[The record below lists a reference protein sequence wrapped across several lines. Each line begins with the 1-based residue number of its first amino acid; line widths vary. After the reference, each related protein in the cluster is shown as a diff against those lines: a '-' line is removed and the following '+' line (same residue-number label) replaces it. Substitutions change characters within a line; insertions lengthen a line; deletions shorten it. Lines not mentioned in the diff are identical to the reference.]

1 MARKYVFVL
10 TPLFILASIT
20 AATVFSALSGAR
32 VSAQEE
38 AAASGEVKSGG
49 NGPEKAIISSA
60 ELMKLLVDPTYET
73 LKDAVENPPQKR
85 AEWRALYV
93 AAFSLAELTNL
104 MYSRG
109 DKEFQHTPEWTAE
122 AAKSQA
128 IVTKLAE
135 SVRSQADYAVIKENY
150 LELVKDCNACHEKF
164 SKEEE
169 IDEIVPPT
177 SWGAAEG
184 NAPSESI
191 VQ

>member
-1 MARKYVFVL
+1 MARKYIYVL
-10 TPLFILASIT
+10 IPSLVLAAILT
-20 AATVFSALSGAR
+20 ATLV
-32 VSAQEE
+32 VH
-38 AAASGEVKSGG
+38 AADEVKSGG

-60 ELMKLLVDPTYET
+60 ELMKLLVDPTYEQ

-109 DKEFQHTPEWTAE
+109 DEEFQHTPEWIAE
-122 AAKSQA
+122 AEKSQQ

-177 SWGAAEG
+177 SWGTTEG
-184 NAPSESI
+184 KAPSESI

>member
-10 TPLFILASIT
+10 TPLVFLIAT
-20 AATVFSALSGAR
+20 AVATIVSAFSGAGVR
-32 VSAQEE
+32 AQEEE
-38 AAASGEVKSGG
+38 AAAGEVKSGG
-49 NGPEKAIISSA
+49 NGPEKAIISTA
-60 ELMKLLVDPTYET
+60 EVMKLLVDPTYET

-109 DKEFQHTPEWTAE
+109 DEEFQHTPEWQKE
-122 AAKSQA
+122 AKASQE

-135 SVRSQADYAVIKENY
+135 SIRSQADYALIKENY
-150 LELVKDCNACHEKF
+150 MALVTDCNECHRIF
-164 SKEEE
+164 MPGE
-169 IDEIVPPT
+169 IDEIVPPE
-177 SWGAAEG
+177 SWGLAEG
-184 NAPSESI
+184 KAPSESI